1 MQTVVASIGKRI
13 ALVAVI
19 IAALP
24 LAALPFVVSLAAAI
38 VAVPIGEFTKPVYLT
53 AAPGDTS
60 RVFVLEL
67 DSGNILIVKDG
78 VRLERPFLVQRGV
91 ATGSEAGLF
100 AMAFH
105 PDYDDNGYFYV
116 SYARAGGSAIRRYRV
131 SSNPDIAD
139 TTTGVD
145 IIFFPETAQVH
156 FGGWIGF
163 GPDDG
168 YLYIAKGD
176 GSVQSRAQG
185 DSTRFGK
192 ILRTDVTSAF
202 PYAIPPDNPRSDAES
217 PMNEFWS
224 TGVRNPWRCSFDRE
238 TGDLYI
244 GEVGARTWEE
254 IDFQSAS
261 SAGGENYG
269 WPKLEGPEIFDCPGD
284 CDTTGLA
291 PALALFSHDAEDSY
305 CAIVGGYVYRGEAI
319 PELRGEYFLGD
330 LCASLGPVVT
340 SLTIENGVEL
350 SRQDRTAELQ
360 SGGVT
365 FEQIASFGED
375 ARGELYI
382 CDLGSG
388 IVSKIVPDS
397 TSAPPAR
404 WISTSVVGPP
414 TPNPTRGGCRF
425 EVLRPAGKTGTIG
438 EARVYDA
445 SGRLVRTLRV
455 ESQLGRD
462 MLSWDSRDDRG
473 DLVPSGSYLLR
484 IASEPSTAHKVVVI
498 R

>member
-1 MQTVVASIGKRI
+1 MLCAAS
-13 ALVAVI
+13 L
-19 IAALP
+19 
-24 LAALPFVVSLAAAI
+24 LAAPRACAI
-38 VAVPIGEFTKPVYLT
+38 VATPIGEFTKPVYVT

-91 ATGSEAGLF
+91 ATGSERGLF

-105 PDYDDNGYFYV
+105 PDYDDNGYLYV
-116 SYARAGGSAIRRYRV
+116 SYAREGGTAVRRYRV
-131 SSNPDIAD
+131 SPNPDIAD
-139 TTTGVD
+139 TTTGIDV
-145 IIFFPETAQVH
+145 IFFPETNAVH
-156 FGGWIGF
+156 LGGWIGF

-176 GSVQSRAQG
+176 AAVQARAQG

-192 ILRTDVTSAF
+192 ILRIDVTSAF
-202 PYAIPPDNPRSDAES
+202 PYAIPPDNPRAEDPS

-224 TGVRNPWRCSFDRE
+224 TGLRNPWRCSFDRE
-238 TGDLYI
+238 TGDFYI
-244 GEVGARTWEE
+244 GEVGARRWEE
-254 IDFQSAS
+254 IDFQPAS

-284 CDTTGLA
+284 CDTSGLTA
-291 PALALFSHDAEDSY
+291 PLGSFFHEAEDWY

-319 PELRGEYFLGD
+319 PELRGAYFLGD
-330 LCASLGPVVT
+330 LCSNLGPVVA
-340 SLTIENGVEL
+340 SLTVENGVEQ
-350 SRQDRTAELQ
+350 SREDRTAELE

-397 TSAPPAR
+397 TSALAAR
-404 WISTSVVGPP
+404 PLSTSIVGLPR
-414 TPNPTRGGCRF
+414 PNPTRGGCRF
-425 EVLRPAGKTGTIG
+425 EIRRQAGVTGAVGDASI
-438 EARVYDA
+438 YDS
-445 SGRLVRTLRV
+445 SGRLVRTLRA
-455 ESQLGRD
+455 EPWLGSAGF
-462 MLSWDSRDDRG
+462 LSWDSRDDRG
-473 DLVPSGSYLLR
+473 DLVASGSYLLR
-484 IASEPSTAHKVVVI
+484 MPSDGGAAHRIVVI